1 MAEAVQQFVEVVWDG
16 SGRCS
21 SVSGVPRSDGELV
34 RKASA
39 GDREAFR
46 ELLELHYDRIFRF
59 CFRLTGSREEAEDLT
74 QDICLALPAK
84 LKRFK
89 GRARFTTWL
98 YRVAMNAALDRRRR
112 TKSRAKAARGWGD
125 WEVNRRVAAAERAAD
140 LDWLRRSMAALP
152 DDLRD
157 TVALTLDGEMTHAQ
171 AGEVLGVSEG
181 TVSWRLSEVRK
192 RLRALWQEEG
202 RP

>member
-1 MAEAVQQFVEVVWDG
+1 MAEAVQQFVEVEWDG

-21 SVSGVPRSDGELV
+21 RLTGVPRGSEELV
-34 RKASA
+34 RRASG

-84 LKRFK
+84 LKSFRGK
-89 GRARFTTWL
+89 ARFTTWL
-98 YRVAMNAALDRRRR
+98 YRVAMNAAHDRRRR
-112 TKSRAKAARGWGD
+112 AGSRTKAAQGWGD
-125 WEVNRRVAAAERAAD
+125 WEVNRRVVATERAAD

-152 DDLRD
+152 TDLRD

-181 TVSWRLSEVRK
+181 TVSWRLSEARR